1 MGQVWYLIV
10 SIPDLC
16 CLSYSNATAFGELGG
31 YPLYID
37 AVIEMIKYWLHLHT
51 VDQSQNKLL
60 NEAFK
65 DNCSMLESNNDCWLH
80 CVYLICREVNML
92 NVLTTHT
99 PLAKTLVCLKKKL
112 KQRKQTKK

>member
-16 CLSYSNATAFGELGG
+16 CLSYSNATAFGELGR

-92 NVLTTHT
+92 NVFNNPHSLSKNTS
-99 PLAKTLVCLKKKL
+99 LFKKEIE
-112 KQRKQTKK
+112 TKI